1 MTEPAP
7 RPRIVLDA
15 SAALAI
21 LRAETDRAAIDVVI
35 DRHRAAGGRL
45 LVPDVFWLEVAN
57 GLVRRFI
64 SSPNQVVEALRA
76 LDDLEIESIRLDRP
90 QLLVAIDL
98 ATRHRLSAYDAA
110 YLTLALAEDA
120 PLLTLDARLA
130 IAAGERAIRLDGAQP
145 HRLAEAPTAYDSE
158 SVDWSRFGSYL
169 ALLRADARAGTGA
182 GAG

>member
-98 ATRHRLSAYDAA
+98 ATRHRLSAYD
-110 YLTLALAEDA
+110 
-120 PLLTLDARLA
+120 
-130 IAAGERAIRLDGAQP
+130 
-145 HRLAEAPTAYDSE
+145 
-158 SVDWSRFGSYL
+158 
-169 ALLRADARAGTGA
+169 
-182 GAG
+182 